1 MSPSYRPPRSCV
13 AGAALSLLVGLAA
26 CTAPRAEP
34 PERPAPGIAVTQ
46 ESLRGG
52 GTGAEG
58 EGPEP
63 TWSVTARRLDQPLTQ
78 LGQVVVVPE
87 ARELRAVDRST
98 GQDRWRHPFPMAYQY
113 AVAGDLIVVS
123 ASNGGLLEVLDAA
136 TGATRWR
143 AEDTQDVVVQQQ
155 VVYDRECVGTGQS
168 AKCVVVARDVRDGRQ
183 LWKLPADRFAR
194 VSDEALGVR
203 APYAAPT
210 QRYVSVRLNGRTY
223 TSVAPTTGKAG
234 AGRLPSR
241 AWHGFVAGNLLVTTD
256 HDPPRDDRRCTV
268 SIATVDAATGAGGWS
283 GEVFSGRREDGECA
297 KRLAHDRSGLT
308 LIGAGT
314 RLVAVTDA
322 GRPQMIDLR
331 TGKAQWEGVA
341 PGVPIDG
348 DDRSVLVRRTAD
360 EGELALLDMATGATR
375 WSAPDPG
382 LSGTSASWRSSV
394 TGRLVAVSGA
404 VEQRPVVLVYD
415 VSTGRQLGRYPGWLA
430 GAGDDWVAVS
440 HSGGSDGIALD
451 LYVF

>member
-1 MSPSYRPPRSCV
+1 MI
-13 AGAALSLLVGLAA
+13 LGLTA
-26 CTAPRAEP
+26 CTGPRAEP
-34 PERPAPGIAVTQ
+34 PERPAPRVEVTQ
-46 ESLRGG
+46 ESLRGSE
-52 GTGAEG
+52 TGAEQ

-63 TWSVTARRLDQPLTQ
+63 TWSVTADRLDQPLTQ
-78 LGQVVVVPE
+78 LGQVIVVPDG
-87 ARELRAVDRST
+87 RELRAVDRST
-98 GQDRWRHPFPMAYQY
+98 GQDRWRHPFPVSYQY
-113 AVAGDLIVVS
+113 AVAGSVIVVS
-123 ASNGGLLEVLDAA
+123 ASNGGPLEVLDAA

-168 AKCVVVARDVRDGRQ
+168 AKCVVIARDVRDGRQ

-210 QRYVSVRLNGRTY
+210 QRYVAARLNGRTY
-223 TSVAPTTGKAG
+223 TTVAPTTGKVG

-241 AWHGFVAGNLLVTTD
+241 AWYGFVADGLLVTTD
-256 HDPPRDDRRCTV
+256 NDPPRGDRRCTV
-268 SIATVDAATGAGGWS
+268 SIATVAAATGAGGWS

-297 KRLAHDRSGLT
+297 KRLAHDHSGLS

-314 RLVAVTDA
+314 RLVAVTAA
-322 GRPQMIDLR
+322 GRPQAVDLR
-331 TGKAQWEGVA
+331 TGRKQWEGVTS
-341 PGVPIDG
+341 GVPIDG

-360 EGELALLDMATGATR
+360 EGELALLDMATGAMR
-375 WSAPDPG
+375 WTAPDPG

-394 TGRLVAVSGA
+394 TKRLVAVSGA
-404 VEQRPVVLVYD
+404 AGERPVVLVYD

-440 HSGGSDGIALD
+440 HSGGPDGIALD
-451 LYVF
+451 LYAF

>member
-1 MSPSYRPPRSCV
+1 MII
-13 AGAALSLLVGLAA
+13 GLTA
-26 CTAPRAEP
+26 CTGPRTEP
-34 PERPAPGIAVTQ
+34 PERPAPRVEVTQ

-52 GTGAEG
+52 DTGAER

-63 TWSVTARRLDQPLTQ
+63 IWSVTADRLDQPLTQ
-78 LGQVVVVPE
+78 LGQVVVVPDG
-87 ARELRAVDRST
+87 RELRAVDRAT
-98 GQDRWRHPFPMAYQY
+98 GQDRWRHPFPVSYQY
-113 AVAGDLIVVS
+113 TVAGDLIVLS
-123 ASNGGLLEVLDAA
+123 ASDGGPLEVLDAA

-155 VVYDRECVGTGQS
+155 VVYDRECVGTGRS

-210 QRYVSVRLNGRTY
+210 QRYVAARLNGRTY
-223 TSVAPTTGKAG
+223 TTVAPTTGRVG

-241 AWHGFVAGNLLVTTD
+241 AWYGFVADGLLVTTD
-256 HDPPRDDRRCTV
+256 NDPPRGDRRCTV
-268 SIATVDAATGAGGWS
+268 SIATVAAATGARGWS

-297 KRLAHDRSGLT
+297 KRLAHDHSGLT
-308 LIGAGT
+308 LIGSGT
-314 RLVAVTDA
+314 RLVAVTAA
-322 GRPQMIDLR
+322 GRPQMVDLR
-331 TGKAQWEGVA
+331 TGRKQWEGVTS
-341 PGVPIDG
+341 GVPVDG

-360 EGELALLDMATGATR
+360 EGELALLDAATGATR

-404 VEQRPVVLVYD
+404 AGGRPVVLVHD
-415 VSTGRQLGRYPGWLA
+415 ASTGRQLGRYPGWLA

-440 HSGGSDGIALD
+440 HSGGPDGIALD
-451 LYVF
+451 LYAF